1 MKRPVVRSPAASSDV
16 LDHVSYLAESSPQV
30 ADRFLDSVEATF
42 ELLAVTPELGATYVS
57 TNPRLDDVRVWSVKG
72 FAYYLIF
79 YRASGQ
85 AVEILR
91 ILHGARD
98 LELILGAS

>member
-1 MKRPVVRSPAASSDV
+1 MKRPVVRSPAAASDL
-16 LDHVSYLAESSPQV
+16 LDHVSYLAESSLQV
-30 ADRFLDSVEATF
+30 ADRFLGSVEATF
-42 ELLAVTPELGATYVS
+42 ELLAGNPELGATYIS
-57 TNPRLDDVRVWSVKG
+57 TSPRLDDVRVWSVKG
-72 FAYYLIF
+72 FANHLVF

-98 LELILGAS
+98 LELILDAP